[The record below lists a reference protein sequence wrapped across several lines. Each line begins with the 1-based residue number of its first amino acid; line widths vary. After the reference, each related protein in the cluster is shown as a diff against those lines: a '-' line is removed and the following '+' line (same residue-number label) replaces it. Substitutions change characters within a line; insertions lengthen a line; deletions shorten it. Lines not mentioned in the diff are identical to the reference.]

1 MKQGMLWYDS
11 HPAKDFYT
19 RLDIA
24 ISYFKEKYGFDPQCC
39 FVHPDMLTGIPE
51 IPSAVKI
58 VTDEKV
64 LRNHFW
70 MEFPLFE

>member
-1 MKQGMLWYDS
+1 MNQGMLWYDS
-11 HPAKDFYT
+11 QSAKDFYN

-24 ISYFKEKYGFDPQCC
+24 VSYFKEKYGFAPQCC
-39 FVHPDMLTGIPE
+39 FVHPDMLKGIPE
-51 IPSAVKI
+51 AESAVKI

-70 MEFPLFE
+70 MEFPLAE